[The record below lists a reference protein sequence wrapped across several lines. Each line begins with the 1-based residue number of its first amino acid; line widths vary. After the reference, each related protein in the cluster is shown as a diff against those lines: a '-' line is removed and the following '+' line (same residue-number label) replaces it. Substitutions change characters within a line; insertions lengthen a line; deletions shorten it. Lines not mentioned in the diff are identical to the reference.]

1 MKLGQDMS
9 SFIATVKAMAA
20 QFNDMGQP
28 TTENVVISKILCSL
42 PIGLSPCNICLE

>member
-9 SFIATVKAMAA
+9 SFIATIKAMAMVA

-28 TTENVVISKILCSL
+28 TIENIVISKILVQSTNWT
-42 PIGLSPCNICLE
+42 IAM